1 VNAPRSGPS
10 SGHSHARPG
19 RWTAPALVCLLW
31 LAIVAG
37 AVARLRQSEGVLLAS
52 AAFGAALFTFFV
64 WAWTERARWHSPV
77 RELAAYLRSVRK
89 AGMTGTSGE
98 VPTALGPLA
107 AEVAAIFRAARRA
120 AASASSI
127 PAANPQAPAPGTLM
141 TRSGLFDSPPISRAD
156 PQNLQLSG
164 DYSTTDMVNR
174 LEPVAW
180 RWIESSPAEQ
190 EFLGW
195 TLTDLRAKSFLDIVH
210 PDDRG
215 LAMET
220 LLLALERGEALGLVL
235 RIRTAQGKL
244 RSIEI
249 NAGARYGTNQ
259 RVMHLRCHVTDIT
272 AKIRAERALRIR
284 TRELTRV
291 NAQLRLINRE
301 LHDLKDRYS
310 DLYENAPAMY
320 FSLDPEGI
328 VVECNQTMLT
338 SLDRDR
344 TAVIGQPYQQ
354 VIQEAARGDARPDLA
369 ELLDR
374 GSVESETRWVKSN
387 GEVIDVWVRGTIV
400 PSPRDSVTHARFVAQ
415 DVTARRRLEAEL
427 HEKNRRL
434 ARANEELSRK
444 NLELDEFAHVVS
456 HDLQE
461 PLRTLI
467 AFSDFLLKDY
477 GDRLEGEGQEFLRY
491 VVDASRRMRAMILGM
506 LNLSRAGKVIGD
518 FQAVDLEDLAAVIET
533 DLGELIRSKG
543 AEVRIASP
551 LPVVWGDSD
560 RLGQLLANL
569 ITNGLKY
576 NTSETPRVEI
586 GAIAGRGPAPADTGL
601 GPDRGEDATM
611 TVRDNGIGIDRQF
624 HSTIFQLFRRLH
636 TREEFEGTGAGL
648 AICSKIVHAHGGRIW
663 VESEPGR
670 GATFFITLR
679 RPPAPSSEVSA
690 AATQVGS
697 PSPIPQAVADEHDN
711 L

>member
-1 VNAPRSGPS
+1 
-10 SGHSHARPG
+10 
-19 RWTAPALVCLLW
+19 L
-31 LAIVAG
+31 
-37 AVARLRQSEGVLLAS
+37 
-52 AAFGAALFTFFV
+52 
-64 WAWTERARWHSPV
+64 
-77 RELAAYLRSVRK
+77 
-89 AGMTGTSGE
+89 
-98 VPTALGPLA
+98 
-107 AEVAAIFRAARRA
+107 
-120 AASASSI
+120 
-127 PAANPQAPAPGTLM
+127 
-141 TRSGLFDSPPISRAD
+141 
-156 PQNLQLSG
+156 
-164 DYSTTDMVNR
+164 
-174 LEPVAW
+174 
-180 RWIESSPAEQ
+180 
-190 EFLGW
+190 
-195 TLTDLRAKSFLDIVH
+195 
-210 PDDRG
+210 
-215 LAMET
+215 
-220 LLLALERGEALGLVL
+220 LERGA
-235 RIRTAQGKL
+235 
-244 RSIEI
+244 
-249 NAGARYGTNQ
+249 
-259 RVMHLRCHVTDIT
+259 
-272 AKIRAERALRIR
+272 
-284 TRELTRV
+284 
-291 NAQLRLINRE
+291 
-301 LHDLKDRYS
+301 
-310 DLYENAPAMY
+310 
-320 FSLDPEGI
+320 
-328 VVECNQTMLT
+328 VE
-338 SLDRDR
+338 
-344 TAVIGQPYQQ
+344 
-354 VIQEAARGDARPDLA
+354 E
-369 ELLDR
+369 
-374 GSVESETRWVKSN
+374 ETRWVKLS

-400 PSPRDSVTHARFVAQ
+400 SSPRDSVTHARFVAQ

-506 LNLSRAGKVIGD
+506 LNLSRAGKVIGE
-518 FQAVDLEDLAAVIET
+518 FQAVDLEDLASVIKT

-543 AEVRIASP
+543 AEVRITSP

-569 ITNGLKY
+569 LTNGLKY

-670 GATFFITLR
+670 GATFFISLR
-679 RPPAPSSEVSA
+679 RPPAPYSDVPA
-690 AATQVGS
+690 AAAQLGS
-697 PSPIPQAVADEHDN
+697 PSPIPRVVPDEHDSV
-711 L
+711 